1 MGSVHE
7 DAASHGVGVPVLEVR
22 HVVKTFSGG
31 RGVGH
36 ATSHDAPRAVDD
48 VSFAVAAGESLA
60 VIGESGSGKTTVTRI
75 AFGLLSPDSG
85 DVLFRGEF
93 VDATRRHRGVP
104 RRDAAT
110 ADARRELRLGSGIVF
125 QDPFASLDPR
135 WRIRRSV
142 AEPLTARGIGRTDAL
157 ARADGALRSVGL
169 DPMLF
174 GERYPQDLSG
184 GQAQRAAIARALVTR
199 PRILLADEP
208 MSAIDVTSRIQIL
221 DTFRAI
227 CAADPSMA
235 MVVVLHDL
243 GIVRQIADRVLV
255 MHNGRIVESGPTR
268 DVLTA
273 PRDPYTRT
281 LIDAATI

>member
-1 MGSVHE
+1 MGSVQKE
-7 DAASHGVGVPVLEVR
+7 AVSRGAGVPVLEVR
-22 HVVKTFSGG
+22 HIVKTFSGG
-31 RGVGH
+31 HGTGH
-36 ATSHDAPRAVDD
+36 AASHDAPRAVDD

-60 VIGESGSGKTTVTRI
+60 VIGESGSGKTTATRI
-75 AFGLLSPDSG
+75 AFGLLTPDSG
-85 DVLFRGEF
+85 GVLFRGDS
-93 VDATRRHRGVP
+93 VDAARHHHGVL

-110 ADARRELRLGSGIVF
+110 TDARRELRLGSGIVF

-142 AEPLTARGIGRTDAL
+142 AEPLTARGVGRTDAW

-169 DPMLF
+169 DPALF

-199 PRILLADEP
+199 PQVLLADEP

-227 CAADPSMA
+227 RAANPSMA

-243 GIVRQIADRVLV
+243 GIVRTIADRVLV
-255 MHNGRIVESGPTR
+255 MHDGRIVESGTV
-268 DVLTA
+268 DAVLGS
-273 PRDPYTRT
+273 PHDPYTRT
-281 LIDAATI
+281 LVAAATM